1 MQSTQEVDY
10 ETYIELKNA
19 LKKGYKLMRSELA
32 QKKLGRGWE
41 ELSLEEKE
49 MLKMVYKENISEAPV
64 VKN

>member
-1 MQSTQEVDY
+1 
-10 ETYIELKNA
+10 
-19 LKKGYKLMRSELA
+19 MRSELA